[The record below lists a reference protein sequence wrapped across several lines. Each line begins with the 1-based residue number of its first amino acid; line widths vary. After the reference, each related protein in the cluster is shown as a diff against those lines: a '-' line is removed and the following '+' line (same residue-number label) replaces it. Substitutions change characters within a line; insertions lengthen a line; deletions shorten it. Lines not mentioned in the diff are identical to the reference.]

1 MNLQICLTRFDQA
14 YHQFVMITKVIFI
27 LLKRYLLKGDIYS
40 TVYLYDMRNDNDI
53 LNLPYYCSK
62 IHRKNVDR
70 RNMNYE
76 KIMLIPIR
84 FNSLKFPYWKNMTC

>member
-14 YHQFVMITKVIFI
+14 HHQFVMITKVIFI
-27 LLKRYLLKGDIYS
+27 LLKIYLLKGDIYS
-40 TVYLYDMRNDNDI
+40 TV
-53 LNLPYYCSK
+53 
-62 IHRKNVDR
+62 HRKNVDR